1 MLDEKGNL
9 FVIEAIF
16 AIILLL
22 FIFLIFNYTIS
33 IPNPNYS
40 AEIKNSKTAQDTMEI
55 LSGKINFTDRTFIG
69 DISEILKEN
78 ENSKES
84 IDEVSKLCKDK
95 FKSLNLKNYRFSETN
110 ILDDE
115 SLASNGDLSKAKD
128 VSVATRT
135 YGDYSYTLS
144 VW

>member
-1 MLDEKGNL
+1 MLDEKGN
-9 FVIEAIF
+9 FFIIETIL

-22 FIFLIFNYTIS
+22 FVFLVFNYIVS

-40 AEIKNSKTAQDTMEI
+40 SEIKDSKTAEDIMEI
-55 LSGKINFTDRTFIG
+55 LSGKINFTDMTFIG
-69 DISEILKEN
+69 EISEILKKN
-78 ENSKES
+78 DNSEES
-84 IDEVSKLCKDK
+84 INEVSKLCKDR
-95 FKSLNLKNYRFSETN
+95 FKSLNIKNYRFSETN

-115 SLASNGDLSKAKD
+115 SLASKGDYSKATN

>member
-1 MLDEKGNL
+1 MLDEKGN
-9 FVIEAIF
+9 FFIVEAIL

-22 FIFLIFNYTIS
+22 FVFLIFNYTIS
-33 IPNPNYS
+33 TSNPSYS
-40 AEIKNSKTAQDTMEI
+40 GEIKNSKAAQDTMEI
-55 LSGKINFTDRTFIG
+55 LSGKINFTDGTFIG

-84 IDEVSKLCKDK
+84 VSEVSKLSKDK
-95 FKSLNLKNYRFSETN
+95 FSTLKLENYRFSETN
-110 ILDDE
+110 MLDGKV
-115 SLASNGDLSKAKD
+115 LAGSGDYSKATN

-144 VW
+144 IW

>member
-1 MLDEKGNL
+1 MLDEKGN
-9 FVIEAIF
+9 FFIIEAIF

-22 FIFLIFNYTIS
+22 FIFFVVNYTVS

-40 AEIKNSKTAQDTMEI
+40 SEIKDSKTAQDTMEI
-55 LSGKINFTDRTFIG
+55 LSGKINFTDRTFLG
-69 DISEILKEN
+69 DISEILKQN
-78 ENSKES
+78 ENSEES
-84 IDEVSKLCKDK
+84 IAEVSKLSKDK

-110 ILDDE
+110 ILDEE
-115 SLASNGDLSKAKD
+115 SLASKGDYSHAKD

>member
-22 FIFLIFNYTIS
+22 FLFLIFNYTVS
-33 IPNPNYS
+33 IPNPTYS
-40 AEIKNSKTAQDTMEI
+40 GEIKNSKTAQDTMEI

-78 ENSKES
+78 DNSKES
-84 IDEVSKLCKDK
+84 VDKVSKLCKDK
-95 FKSLNLKNYRFSETN
+95 LKSLNLKNYRFSETN
-110 ILDDE
+110 VLDDE
-115 SLASNGDLSKAKD
+115 PLASKGDISKAKN
-128 VSVATRT
+128 VSVAMRT

>member
-1 MLDEKGNL
+1 MLDEKGN
-9 FVIEAIF
+9 FFIIEAIF

-22 FIFLIFNYTIS
+22 FIFLIFNYTVS

-40 AEIKNSKTAQDTMEI
+40 GEIKDSKTAQDTMEI

-69 DISEILKEN
+69 DISEILKQN
-78 ENSKES
+78 DNSEES
-84 IDEVSKLCKDK
+84 INEVSKICKDK
-95 FKSLNLKNYRFSETN
+95 FKSLNIKNYRFSETN

-115 SLASNGDLSKAKD
+115 SLASKGVYSNAKN